1 MSEDPYEGST
11 GNIMTQNRYAYA
23 ENDPVNRRDPGGH
36 RALLKKIK
44 RSARRVAKKVVKTVK
59 TVASRVISSVRGAP
73 KKIAS
78 AVKSA
83 SNYSRA
89 SAKATLGYVRTK
101 YKSAEQRAKDIRKT
115 LKAQYN
121 SLRKKVSCG
130 IHSGSKNNNVVV
142 RNNFLASLDKTE
154 ISASDTNLD
163 GIHTMLDAVGVVDPF
178 GISDGI
184 NALIY
189 LGQGDFKNAGIS
201 ALGIVP
207 YIGDTAKGARLGA
220 KALKFADK
228 ADDVADAGKALK
240 KAENITKA
248 GTATRKAEKVVE
260 AGKSAKA
267 VLKKKQ
273 LPTKGKIRYI
283 PPDNWTPSQPLPK
296 KDGQIIDK
304 FGNRWIEGPSRTKGQ
319 LKEWDVQLS
328 QKGSNQ
334 LGWASRDGSHLNVS
348 LDGKITHK

>member
-1 MSEDPYEGST
+1 MSEDTYEGST
-11 GNIMTQNRYAYA
+11 GNIMTQNRYSYA
-23 ENDPVNRRDPGGH
+23 ENDPVNKRDPGGH
-36 RALLKKIK
+36 MALLKKIK

-115 LKAQYN
+115 LKTQYN

-130 IHSGSKNNNVVV
+130 IHSESKNNNVVIS
-142 RNNFLASLDKTE
+142 NNFLASLDKTE
-154 ISASDTNLD
+154 ISGSDNNLD

-189 LGQGDFKNAGIS
+189 LGQGDFKNSGIS

-240 KAENITKA
+240 KVEELNASGLYRTLKDSKSVGVGKKFTSAQKKKIIQSNMERNGGVIKSDLSGKELVPATKSLKGVTPNPLEAQIDHIRPKNKGGSNSFLNAQVLSRNENIK
-248 GTATRKAEKVVE
+248 
-260 AGKSAKA
+260 KS
-267 VLKKKQ
+267 
-273 LPTKGKIRYI
+273 
-283 PPDNWTPSQPLPK
+283 NM
-296 KDGQIIDK
+296 
-304 FGNRWIEGPSRTKGQ
+304 
-319 LKEWDVQLS
+319 
-328 QKGSNQ
+328 
-334 LGWASRDGSHLNVS
+334 
-348 LDGKITHK
+348 